1 MKSFYQS
8 LAVVFLLLVSL
19 AAHADKVPGYYG
31 ADFIQ
36 KYEAHSLEND
46 DLRNALFQILSS
58 SHVPSDDGVDKI
70 VAHCNAEKGC
80 YAHTALGYD
89 GARHAL
95 FGQIYLKTTP
105 QGYAVKD
112 VYCQKTYTEAEM
124 GKGSLGP
131 NAIPSADYLNTEHT
145 WPQSRFT
152 NRFSKDL
159 QKSDLHHLY
168 PTDSKMNSSRSS
180 LHFGDVTSD
189 MEKLNCNTGKLG
201 SDASGEVVFE
211 PPPEQKGHVA
221 RALLYFAV
229 RYQMKMSNDEF
240 KTAVEWDKQY
250 PVDAFEASRNETIF
264 KLQKDRNPFIDMPG
278 LSQHLQAL

>member
-1 MKSFYQS
+1 MKSF
-8 LAVVFLLLVSL
+8 LFVFLFSL
-19 AAHADKVPGYYG
+19 SLIAKADKLPGYYG

-46 DLRNALFQILSS
+46 SLRQALFEVLSQA
-58 SHVPSDDGVDKI
+58 HVPQSNGMDKLTSHCDG
-70 VAHCNAEKGC
+70 EKGC
-80 YAHTALGYD
+80 YMHTALGYD

-95 FGQIYLKTTP
+95 FGSIYLQQTSR
-105 QGYAVKD
+105 GYAVKD

-131 NAIPSADYLNTEHT
+131 HAIPSAEFLNVEHT

-152 NRFSKDL
+152 NRFPKEL

-168 PTDSKMNSSRSS
+168 PTDSHMNSSRSS

-201 SDASGEVVFE
+201 SDQAGEVVFE
-211 PPPEQKGHVA
+211 PPAEHKGHVA
-221 RALLYFAV
+221 RALFYFAV
-229 RYQMKMSNDEF
+229 RYQMKMSADEV
-240 KTAVEWDKQY
+240 KALREWDHQY
-250 PVDAFEASRNETIF
+250 PVDEFEATRNEEIF
-264 KLQKDRNPFIDMPG
+264 QLQKDRNPFIDIPG
-278 LSQHLQAL
+278 LADHIQNF